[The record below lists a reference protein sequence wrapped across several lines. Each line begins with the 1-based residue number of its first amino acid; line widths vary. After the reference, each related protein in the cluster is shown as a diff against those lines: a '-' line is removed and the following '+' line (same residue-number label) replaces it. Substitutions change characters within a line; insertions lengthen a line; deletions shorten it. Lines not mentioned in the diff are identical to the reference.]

1 MAMALFYLI
10 LLFKSTPS
18 DFTTDVHKHTHKGD
32 KGYCSEN
39 DWLESFTVIRRLINN
54 GFHRELVSHVQCA
67 AAVPEGSQVLL
78 LEKLPQGVYVDPYQ
92 LTSAQEHSDTQCLCV
107 QVLLASEIDLEAP
120 AYLSSGFSALVYA
133 SLDPQCSGCFTTTLP
148 VHARYHRP
156 AGSGEAEQRVS
167 IESPRLL
174 VRAEESTLPLACP
187 QNKVTEAPCTAQ
199 NHSLCVWLEI
209 HYQQEL
215 EAVSLQIP
223 VGDQRQVLAVCTG
236 TLSVTL
242 LCCCMIL
249 GAVWKHGHFQL

>member
-1 MAMALFYLI
+1 MAMALLGLI
-10 LLFKSTPS
+10 LLFKSTQS

-39 DWLESFTVIRRLINN
+39 DWLQSFTVIRGLVNN
-54 GFHRELVSHVQCA
+54 GFHRELVSRVQCA
-67 AAVPEGSQVLL
+67 TAVPEGSQVLL
-78 LEKLPQGVYVDPYQ
+78 LEKLPQGIYVDPYQ
-92 LTSAQEHSDTQCLCV
+92 LTSAQEHSDTQE
-107 QVLLASEIDLEAP
+107 VLLASEIDLEAP
-120 AYLSSGFSALVYA
+120 AYSSSGFSALVYA
-133 SLDPQCSGCFTTTLP
+133 SRDPQCSGCFTTTLP
-148 VHARYHRP
+148 IHARYHRP
-156 AGSGEAEQRVS
+156 AGSGEAEQWVS

-174 VRAEESTLPLACP
+174 VRAEETSLPLACP

-199 NHSLCVWLEI
+199 NHSLCTWLET

-215 EAVSLQIP
+215 EAVSLRIP

-249 GAVWKHGHFQL
+249 GAVWKHGHFLF

>member
-1 MAMALFYLI
+1 
-10 LLFKSTPS
+10 
-18 DFTTDVHKHTHKGD
+18 
-32 KGYCSEN
+32 
-39 DWLESFTVIRRLINN
+39 
-54 GFHRELVSHVQCA
+54 RELVSHVQCA

-92 LTSAQEHSDTQCLCV
+92 LTSAQELSDT

-156 AGSGEAEQRVS
+156 AGSGEAEQRVT

-209 HYQQEL
+209 HYQQVTASRTGPSITIPL
-215 EAVSLQIP
+215 IVSLHCAI
-223 VGDQRQVLAVCTG
+223 VISDQSHFICTE
-236 TLSVTL
+236 TATL
-242 LCCCMIL
+242 L
-249 GAVWKHGHFQL
+249 